1 MAYVGDF
8 ANVLDGLGCG
18 KTCACTSCRAGSSLS
33 DWSEWYVR
41 DDEDDEEDEDDGDD
55 KEDDVTR
62 MSGALTP
69 EQIALEHRIARAR
82 ELWRPVVQGGIGR
95 YVDHQLGAAG
105 HPLRLGVHPFDLASA
120 QHLGWVGLTAPAGSL
135 GSRLVDSIK
144 TCLIE
149 LGKPNLI
156 GRAGAMAACLAG
168 FLAGPE
174 AAPLVWTCL
183 KIMGVVLTLTT
194 VAQLLVCVAAKM
206 SARPA
211 PAGA

>member
-1 MAYVGDF
+1 MEIDRRTA
-8 ANVLDGLGCG
+8 LGL
-18 KTCACTSCRAGSSLS
+18 
-33 DWSEWYVR
+33 
-41 DDEDDEEDEDDGDD
+41 
-55 KEDDVTR
+55 
-62 MSGALTP
+62 
-69 EQIALEHRIARAR
+69 
-82 ELWRPVVQGGIGR
+82 
-95 YVDHQLGAAG
+95 LGA
-105 HPLRLGVHPFDLASA
+105 GVLQGNLASA

-135 GSRLVDSIK
+135 ASRLVDAIK

-174 AAPLVWTCL
+174 AAPMVWTCL
-183 KIMGVVLTLTT
+183 KVMGVVLTLST

-206 SARPA
+206 SARPV

>member
-1 MAYVGDF
+1 MAYIGDI
-8 ANVLDGLGCG
+8 ANVLDGFDCG
-18 KTCACTSCRAGSSLS
+18 KTCGCKSCRAETSLS
-33 DWSEWYVR
+33 DCSEWYVR
-41 DDEDDEEDEDDGDD
+41 DDEDDDEDDDD
-55 KEDDVTR
+55 DEPDDVTR
-62 MSGALTP
+62 VSGALTP
-69 EQIALEHRIARAR
+69 EQIALEQRIARAR

-95 YVDHQLGAAG
+95 YVNHQLGAAG
-105 HPLRLGVHPFDLASA
+105 RPLRLAVHPFDLASA

-135 GSRLVDSIK
+135 ASRLVDAIK

-174 AAPLVWTCL
+174 AAPMVWTCL
-183 KIMGVVLTLTT
+183 KVMGVVLTLST

-206 SARPA
+206 SARPV